1 MATTIADVFK
11 SFPVHIPAHKNLD
24 FDSLHELPDSY
35 AWIQPDSFP
44 THKHHNSIL
53 DSNSDSVPLIDLS
66 LPNAATLIGN
76 AFRSWGA
83 FQVINHGV
91 PISLLQSIESSADT
105 LFSLPPSHKLKAA
118 RTPDGISGYGLVRIS
133 SFFPKRMWSE
143 GFTIV
148 GSPLDHFR
156 QLWPHDY
163 HKHCEIVEEYDREMR
178 SLCGRLMWLGL
189 GELGI
194 TRDDDMKWAG
204 PDGDFKTSPAATQF
218 NSYPVCP
225 DPDRAMGLGP
235 HTDTSLLTIVYQNN
249 TRGLQVL
256 REGNRWVTVEPV
268 AGGLVVQVG
277 DLLHILTN
285 GLYPSALHQAVVNR
299 TRKRLSVA
307 YVFGPPESAEISPL
321 KKLLGPTQPPLYRP
335 VTWTEYLGKKAEH
348 FNNALSTVR
357 VCAPITGLLDVNDHS
372 RVKVG

>member
-1 MATTIADVFK
+1 MGSNIKITEVFK
-11 SFPVHIPAHKNLD
+11 SHPVHIPIHKNFD
-24 FDSLHELPDSY
+24 FDSLQELPDSY
-35 AWIQPDSFP
+35 DWIQPDSFP
-44 THKHHNSIL
+44 NSSL
-53 DSNSDSVPLIDLS
+53 SNNHLSDSIPLIDLS
-66 LPNAATLIGN
+66 LPNAPHLIGN
-76 AFRSWGA
+76 AFRTWGA

-91 PISLLQSIESSADT
+91 PISLLHSIESSANS
-105 LFSLPPSHKLKAA
+105 LFSLPAPHKLKAA
-118 RTPDGISGYGLVRIS
+118 RPSDGISGYGLVRIS

-148 GSPLDHFR
+148 GSPLEHFR
-156 QLWPHDY
+156 KLWPHDY
-163 HKHCEIVEEYDREMR
+163 TRYCDIVEEYDQEMK
-178 SLCGRLMWLGL
+178 SLCGRLMWVAL

-194 TRDDDMKWAG
+194 TREDVNWAG
-204 PDGDFKTSPAATQF
+204 PNGDFMTSNAATQF

-225 DPDRAMGLGP
+225 DPERAMGLGA

-268 AGGLVVQVG
+268 PGALVVQVG

-285 GLYPSALHQAVVNR
+285 GLYPSPVHQAVVNR

-321 KKLLGPTQPPLYRP
+321 KKLLGPTQPPLYRT
-335 VTWTEYLGKKAEH
+335 VTWTEYLRKKAEH
-348 FNNALSTVR
+348 FNNALSSVR
-357 VCAPITGLLDVNDHS
+357 LCAPLTGLLDVNDHS
-372 RVKVG
+372 QVKVG